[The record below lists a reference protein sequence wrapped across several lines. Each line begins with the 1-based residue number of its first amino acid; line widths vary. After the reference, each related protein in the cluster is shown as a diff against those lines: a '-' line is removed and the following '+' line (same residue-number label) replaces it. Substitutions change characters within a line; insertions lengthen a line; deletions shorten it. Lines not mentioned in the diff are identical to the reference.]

1 MVDNRQR
8 LAEIFR
14 EVFEDKS
21 IELKDELVMADIDNW
36 DSVSHFQMIMEVEL
50 EFEIKL
56 TTAEIAGFKN
66 AGELLE
72 IIGRHQEITV

>member
-1 MVDNRQR
+1 MADNRQR
-8 LAEIFR
+8 LAEVFR
-14 EVFEDKS
+14 EVFEDES

-50 EFEIKL
+50 EFGIKL

-66 AGELLE
+66 VGELLK